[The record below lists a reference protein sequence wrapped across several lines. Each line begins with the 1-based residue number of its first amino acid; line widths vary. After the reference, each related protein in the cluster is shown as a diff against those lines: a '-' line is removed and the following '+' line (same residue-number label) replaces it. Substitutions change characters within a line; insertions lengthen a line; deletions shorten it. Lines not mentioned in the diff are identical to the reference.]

1 MAHSIILGVAYFFLC
16 YLIALFGSNR
26 KFGFWGY
33 LFLSIFLTPLVGFI
47 ALLAA
52 DPREKEIKK

>member
-1 MAHSIILGVAYFFLC
+1 MIQQYAITVAIYIFIC
-16 YLIALFGSNR
+16 YMIALFGRNR

-33 LFLSIFLTPLVGFI
+33 LFLSIFLTPLIGFI

-52 DPREKEIKK
+52 EPKQNKSK